1 MPDYIFS
8 ALDLLNKMNVLW
20 IAILFFVLFFL
31 FKFLWEKTVFLKIHS
46 IQYSGDQRKHKE
58 RIVG

>member
-20 IAILFFVLFFL
+20 IAIIFFVLFFHL
-31 FKFLWEKTVFLKIHS
+31 NFLWKKSSSMNINS
-46 IQYSGDQRKHKE
+46 MQYSADQRKYKE